1 MFVNTTSRYSL
12 ITVRYSYL
20 AAFNNETLDALT
32 KKPKLG
38 CPSSQEWCRYTP
50 RMTVLQFVIGYGF
63 TTIGYPV
70 GVTLVQTIFSKVL
83 GPRPQGLW
91 MGLMTGAGCA
101 SRVLGP
107 IFVGL
112 IYTRLGIYH
121 TFGITGLT
129 LIVSM
134 VWLSLVSER
143 LVPAATS
150 EDKQQ
155 QHREDEGNDKPVE
168 VPLVQMQKESGPLLT
183 ESA

>member
-1 MFVNTTSRYSL
+1 MDPATNHT
-12 ITVRYSYL
+12 
-20 AAFNNETLDALT
+20 
-32 KKPKLG
+32 KLG
-38 CPSSQEWCRYTP
+38 CPSSQEWCRDTP
-50 RMTVLQFVIGYGF
+50 RMTILQFVIGYGF
-63 TTIGYPV
+63 TTVGYPV
-70 GVTLVQTIFSKVL
+70 GVTLVQTIFTKVL

-134 VWLSLVSER
+134 LWLSLVNER
-143 LVPAATS
+143 LVPVATS
-150 EDKQQ
+150 DDKQQ
-155 QHREDEGNDKPVE
+155 RTQDRGDDRDKLQPAGAE
-168 VPLVQMQKESGPLLT
+168 TQVPLEQMPSAAAEQKESLL
-183 ESA
+183 SA